1 MESECKI
8 KSNTEHRFNR
18 KFTGTCWKGAMK
30 ACYFNVTIMSR
41 CGHRV
46 LFRIKLTAEENIRC
60 TNIRTDRCQP
70 YAWVM
75 IIKSIYEGGGNML
88 TYKAKIGATCAHD
101 AFVEL
106 APGGTTSC
114 ANCTCCTCCY

>member
-1 MESECKI
+1 
-8 KSNTEHRFNR
+8 
-18 KFTGTCWKGAMK
+18 
-30 ACYFNVTIMSR
+30 
-41 CGHRV
+41 
-46 LFRIKLTAEENIRC
+46 
-60 TNIRTDRCQP
+60 
-70 YAWVM
+70 
-75 IIKSIYEGGGNML
+75 ML